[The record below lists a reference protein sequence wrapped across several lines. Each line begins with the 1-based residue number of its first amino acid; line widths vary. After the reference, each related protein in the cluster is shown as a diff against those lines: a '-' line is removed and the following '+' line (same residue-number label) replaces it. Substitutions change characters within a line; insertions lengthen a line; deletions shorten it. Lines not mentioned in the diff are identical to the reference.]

1 MTRRSDQAAAFLA
14 NHGVRRG
21 DHVVMLNNQVELWD
35 TMLAVMK
42 LGAVVLPT
50 TPALGPADLNDR
62 IERGGVRHVVVDPSD
77 TGKFDEVP
85 GTYMRFAV
93 GEAPEGW
100 ERLAVGPTV
109 VVLHLGYD

>member
-1 MTRRSDQAAAFLA
+1 
-14 NHGVRRG
+14 
-21 DHVVMLNNQVELWD
+21 
-35 TMLAVMK
+35 
-42 LGAVVLPT
+42 
-50 TPALGPADLNDR
+50 
-62 IERGGVRHVVVDPSD
+62 VVDPSD

-85 GTYMRFAV
+85 GTYTRFAV